1 MAPMG
6 RIGESRIGA
15 ALRLLTI
22 GAVGLAL
29 AGCSPVGMAVGAG
42 ATVTNMAMEER
53 GFVTSAEDK
62 VIWTDISNRM
72 LINRDQKL
80 FQPTSTSRSSE
91 GLVLLIGFVQKPE
104 DRVEATRLAWEP
116 DGVREVVDEIKLGRS
131 LDGGD
136 FAEDVYLIQ
145 QIRLKLMFDR
155 NIRAINYS
163 VDCIRSTV
171 YLMGIAR
178 TPAELQRVI
187 DHVRDVPYVR
197 AVVNHVRVRTDPLP
211 PIPADKPTL
220 RRLDLSACTRRRRPA
235 SRSQGSAMT
244 ASVGDGRLERS
255 WDPRQVL
262 AVVGVQE
269 DSEID
274 IAEAGLAL
282 AALERQRTA
291 PDSYHE
297 HLAAIRAEMQKAA
310 AETRL
315 QRRGRCSAFSTAPPR
330 SARCWPGPSPI
341 RATASPMTT
350 CRTPT

>member
-1 MAPMG
+1 MAPVG

-15 ALRLLTI
+15 LLLT
-22 GAVGLAL
+22 GSLLAL
-29 AGCSPVGMAVGAG
+29 AACSPVGMAVGAG

-53 GFVTSAEDK
+53 GFVTSAKDK
-62 VIWTDISNRM
+62 LIWTEISNH

-80 FQPTSTSRSSE
+80 FQNVDVQVHE
-91 GLVLLIGFVQKPE
+91 GRVLLSGFVQKPE
-104 DRVEATRLAWEP
+104 ERIEATRLAWEP

-211 PIPADKPTL
+211 PIPDTPPTFAATN
-220 RRLDLSACTRRRRPA
+220 SAPIAATPA
-235 SRSQGSAMT
+235 
-244 ASVGDGRLERS
+244 
-255 WDPRQVL
+255 P
-262 AVVGVQE
+262 
-269 DSEID
+269 
-274 IAEAGLAL
+274 
-282 AALERQRTA
+282 
-291 PDSYHE
+291 
-297 HLAAIRAEMQKAA
+297 IRKTPQKA
-310 AETRL
+310 TR
-315 QRRGRCSAFSTAPPR
+315 
-330 SARCWPGPSPI
+330 
-341 RATASPMTT
+341 
-350 CRTPT
+350 